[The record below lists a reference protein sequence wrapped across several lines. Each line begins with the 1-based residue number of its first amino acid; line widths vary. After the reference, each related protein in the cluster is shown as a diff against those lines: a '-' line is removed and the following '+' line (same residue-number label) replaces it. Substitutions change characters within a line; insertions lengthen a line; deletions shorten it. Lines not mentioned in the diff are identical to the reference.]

1 VRASDW
7 EFKNRAM
14 ILGFILGGGFPL
26 YMLDHLNSASAL
38 ASWLG
43 PMVRVNADLLTR
55 LLFLLGALLMIKA
68 AFLRTWASAYLKAS
82 VVYADKVKT
91 EQLVADGPYRR
102 LRNPLYYGNVL
113 MALGLG
119 SIMSRLGF
127 VFAVTAMLVFTYRL
141 IFREEADLE
150 ATQGESYRK
159 YRAAVPRLWFSPLP
173 QVPSAGSQAH
183 WGKGFRAELWAWGF
197 AAAVTAFAVTLN
209 VTLFY
214 VLLAVS
220 VLSFWL
226 TPSKSAT

>member
-1 VRASDW
+1 LRASDW

-14 ILGFILGGGFPL
+14 ILGFILGGGFPF
-26 YMLDHLNSASAL
+26 YMLDHTNSASAL
-38 ASWLG
+38 ADWLG
-43 PMVRVNADLLTR
+43 PMVRMNPDLLTR
-55 LLFLLGALLMIKA
+55 LLFGLGALLMIKA

-91 EQLVADGPYRR
+91 ESLVADGPYRR

-127 VFAVTAMLVFTYRL
+127 VFTVTAMLVFTYRL
-141 IFREEADLE
+141 ILREEADLE
-150 ATQGESYRK
+150 VTQGESYRK

-183 WGKGFRAELWAWGF
+183 WGSRRRCR
-197 AAAVTAFAVTLN
+197 
-209 VTLFY
+209 
-214 VLLAVS
+214 S
-220 VLSFWL
+220 SRPLS
-226 TPSKSAT
+226 T